1 MKLKIENIKLYS
13 ILLLALLL
21 GACSRPVVKLEQ
33 IPENTP
39 PGSRIFITGNFN
51 RWDPGDQ
58 RFMLEM
64 AEDSNYYIELPSG
77 FGQLEYK
84 LTRGDWTSVETDICG
99 FEIANHSFEYGS
111 SDTLPIEV
119 LSWRD
124 VEPVNCPEVTIVLNS
139 IPDDTPENDPI
150 AIAGN
155 FNEWLPDSNST
166 LKRDSSTGKY
176 MIKLPRIGDNRLIEF
191 KLTRG
196 NLLTA
201 EADRFGNEIDRRS
214 LLFGNVDTL
223 YVDVESW
230 EDIREVPPESVTFI
244 LDRIPEA
251 LENENIYLTGT
262 FNGWYP
268 RDGKYMFQKNSRG
281 KYQLLLPRGN
291 DEVIQYKITRGDW
304 SKEEVSYAGYKLS
317 NREYRF
323 GTEDTV
329 HLSIAGWLDRSETRS
344 PVFTF
349 IIDRVPPGT
358 PTDARLYMASSVNG
372 WNPNKRGF
380 RFTEWGNGKY
390 YLTLEDTWPDFEFK
404 ITRGSWRTQEV
415 DEYGMI
421 LNNRIFNYNGVDTI
435 RISIENWKDIP
446 AIDQEKVVIVIDE
459 LPDYTPEGQ
468 KIYITGTFNDW
479 LAEDPDYIMSRNL
492 KGQYYIT
499 IPKWANEIEYKFTL
513 GSWEREELDEWKN
526 TISNRYYQFG
536 YADTVYVK
544 VGNWEGIR

>member
-1 MKLKIENIKLYS
+1 MIIKIKNIKLIS
-13 ILLLALLL
+13 IICIAFIL
-21 GACSRPVVKLEQ
+21 GACNRPVVKVGQL
-33 IPENTP
+33 PENTP
-39 PGSRIFITGNFN
+39 PNSRIFITGDFN

-77 FGQLEYK
+77 FGKLEYK

-99 FEIANHSFEYGS
+99 FEIGNHSFEYGS
-111 SDTLPIEV
+111 SDTLRAEV

-124 VEPVNCPEVTIVLNS
+124 VEAVNCPEVTIVLNS
-139 IPDDTPENDPI
+139 IPEDTPEDDPI
-150 AIAGN
+150 AIAGD

-166 LKRDSSTGKY
+166 LKRDSGTGKY

-201 EADRFGNEIDRRS
+201 EADRYGNEIDRRS

-223 YVDVESW
+223 FLDVESW
-230 EDIREVPPESVTFI
+230 EDIREAPPESVTFI
-244 LDRIPEA
+244 LDEIPGDR
-251 LENENIYLTGT
+251 NSDHIFMTGT

-268 RDGKYMFQKNSRG
+268 RDSKYMFQKNSRG
-281 KYQLLLPRGN
+281 KYELVLPRMN
-291 DEVIQYKITRGDW
+291 DDVIQYKITRGDW
-304 SKEEVSYAGYKLS
+304 SKEEVNAAGFKMS
-317 NREYRF
+317 NRDFRF
-323 GTEDTV
+323 GTADTV
-329 HLSIAGWLDRSETRS
+329 RLNIAGWLDRSEIQS
-344 PVFTF
+344 PIYTF

-358 PTDARLYMASSVNG
+358 PRDAKLYMATSVNG
-372 WNPNKRGF
+372 WDPNSQWF

-390 YLTLEDTWPDFEFK
+390 YLTLEETWTEFEFK
-404 ITRGSWRTQEV
+404 ITRGNWRTQEV
-415 DEYGMI
+415 DEDGMI
-421 LNNRIFNYNGVDTI
+421 LNNRIFKYTGVDTI

-446 AIDQEKVVIVIDE
+446 ANDQEKVVIVIDD

-479 LAEDPDYIMSRNL
+479 IADDPDYIMSRNL
-492 KGQYYIT
+492 KGQYYIS
-499 IPKWANEIEYKFTL
+499 IPKRSNEIEYKFTL
-513 GSWEREELDEWKN
+513 GSWDREELDDWKN
-526 TISNRYYQFG
+526 TISNRSYKFG

-544 VGNWEGIR
+544 VQNWEGMR

>member
-1 MKLKIENIKLYS
+1 MIFEQINIRLYS
-13 ILLLALLL
+13 ILLLALII
-21 GACSRPVVKLEQ
+21 GACSRPVVKVEK

-64 AEDSNYYIELPSG
+64 GKDSNYYIELPSG

-84 LTRGDWTSVETDICG
+84 ITRGDWSSVETDICG
-99 FEIANHSFEYGS
+99 FDIYNHTFDYGS
-111 SDTLPIEV
+111 ADTLTVEV

-124 VEPVNCPEVTIVLNS
+124 VEAVNCPEVTIVLNS
-139 IPDDTPENDPI
+139 IPEDTPEDDPI

-155 FNEWLPDSNST
+155 FNEWLPDSSST
-166 LKRDSSTGKY
+166 LKLDSSTGKY

-191 KLTRG
+191 KITRG
-196 NLLTA
+196 NLMTA

-214 LLFGNVDTL
+214 LLFGDVDTL
-223 YVDVESW
+223 FVDIESW
-230 EDIREVPPESVTFI
+230 EDIRETPPELVTFI
-244 LDRIPEA
+244 LDKVPE
-251 LENENIYLTGT
+251 LSENENIYLTGT

-268 RDGKYMFQKNSRG
+268 RDSKFLFQKNSQG
-281 KYQLLLPRGN
+281 KYQLTLPRMK

-304 SKEEVSYAGYKLS
+304 SKEEVSASGYKMS

-329 HLSIAGWLDRSETRS
+329 RLWIAGWLDQTEVKP

-349 IIDRVPPGT
+349 IIDRVPTGT
-358 PTDARLYMASSVNG
+358 PTDSRLYMASSLNG
-372 WNPNKRGF
+372 WDPNKRTF

-390 YLTLEDTWPDFEFK
+390 YLTLKDSWPEFEFK

-421 LNNRIFNYNGVDTI
+421 IGNRIFKYTGVDTI
-435 RISIENWKDIP
+435 RISIDNWMDIP
-446 AIDQEKVVIVIDE
+446 AIDQDRVVIVIDE
-459 LPDYTPEGQ
+459 IPDYTPV
-468 KIYITGTFNDW
+468 
-479 LAEDPDYIMSRNL
+479 
-492 KGQYYIT
+492 
-499 IPKWANEIEYKFTL
+499 
-513 GSWEREELDEWKN
+513 
-526 TISNRYYQFG
+526 
-536 YADTVYVK
+536 VYS
-544 VGNWEGIR
+544 GDF